1 MLEIN
6 PNLVMSMMQV
16 IDLSASKGVFTG
28 KDLTAVGEIRRQL
41 EEVLAPVTN
50 AAKELEAQRLA
61 EEAAAKTQ
69 AEYEASLKTEARAS
83 EK

>member
-6 PNLVMSMMQV
+6 ANLVMSMMQV
-16 IDLSASKGVFTG
+16 IDVAASKGVFTG

-41 EEVLAPVTN
+41 EEVLAPVTEQ
-50 AAKELEAQRLA
+50 AKAMEAQRRA

-69 AEYEASLKTEARAS
+69 AEYEASMKTEPS